1 MTTFKKG
8 DRFIPYK
15 PINDKRWEKGMD
27 KYEGHAFTV
36 CDIIDCTDGLA
47 ITALENNQMFLA
59 DWCEKVGDSEI
70 PNNHTSM
77 KAGIEMISDEHI
89 AENSGMD
96 KFPIENHINPF
107 SMLTNQLPDVGKT
120 IDWEQRRYELAKS
133 AMQGL
138 IVGVRSCGESINIEQ
153 IVESSLVIANEMIKQ
168 LKEQ

>member
-15 PINDKRWEKGMD
+15 PINDARWTKGMD
-27 KYEGHAFTV
+27 KYEGHTFTV

-47 ITALENNQMFLA
+47 VMSLENNQMFLT
-59 DWCEKVGDSEI
+59 DWCEKVEEI

-96 KFPIENHINPF
+96 KFPIENHISPF
-107 SMLTNQLPDVGKT
+107 SMLTNQLPEIGKT
-120 IDWEQRRYELAKS
+120 IDWEQRRYELARDIYCAKYNS
-133 AMQGL
+133 AR
-138 IVGVRSCGESINIEQ
+138 IKESPWYHIEE
-153 IVESSLVIANEMIKQ
+153 IKDAIMDADEMIKQ
-168 LKEQ
+168 LKGE